1 MIRKKPS
8 AYPTNERIIL
18 PKRTKV
24 NVFMQIKTLKAV
36 KNKKIANIGLYRL
49 KKND

>member
-8 AYPTNERIIL
+8 AYATNERIIL

-24 NVFMQIKTLKAV
+24 NVFMQIKILKAV